1 MKKYNSIE
9 QFRNVIRK
17 VKENHD
23 YQGKDDEGNAI
34 YTHLSDYPILRF
46 KGTVKIH
53 GTNAAVVKYK
63 SDERIEFQSRERVLS
78 LEQDNANFMLA
89 MSNLNWHKLLRRFVF
104 TDYIAVYGEWS
115 GGNIQ
120 KGVAINGLPKMFI
133 IFGIKIDDV
142 WLDLP
147 TDFHFNTDNIYN
159 ILQFPTYEMDI
170 DFNNPELSQNK
181 LIDLTIAVEDE
192 CPVGKYFGVSGI
204 GEGIVWTS
212 IDNQDFKFKSKGEK
226 HSASKVK
233 ILNAVNVESLE
244 NLKEFVDLTVTE
256 NRLEQGLQFLTE
268 MGLSLD
274 QKSTGQF
281 LGWIV
286 KDVIK
291 EETDTIIS
299 NQFDVNKVKS
309 TVSNKARIWFLN
321 RV

>member
-23 YQGKDDEGNAI
+23 YQGKDENGNAI
-34 YTHLSDYPILRF
+34 YSHTSDYPTIKF

-53 GTNAAVVKYK
+53 GTNAGVVLHKNGQL
-63 SDERIEFQSRERVLS
+63 DFQSRERVLS
-78 LEQDNANFMLA
+78 LEQDNAGFMLA
-89 MSNLNWHKLLRRFVF
+89 MLNTNWIGALERFNFNEYV
-104 TDYIAVYGEWS
+104 AVYGEWC

-142 WLDLP
+142 WIDLP
-147 TDFHFNTDNIYN
+147 ADFHNNGINIYN

-181 LIDLTIAVEDE
+181 LIDLTMAVEEE
-192 CPVGKYFGVSGI
+192 CPVGKFFGVSGI

-212 IDNQDFKFKSKGEK
+212 VDNEDFKFKSKGEK
-226 HSASKVK
+226 HSTSKVK
-233 ILNAVNVESLE
+233 TLNAVDIESLE
-244 NLKEFVDLTVTE
+244 GLKEFVDLAVTE
-256 NRLEQGLQFLTE
+256 NRLEQGLQYLNE

-281 LGWIV
+281 LGWMV

-291 EETDTIIS
+291 EETDTIVA
-299 NQFDVNKVKS
+299 NQFDVKKVKS
-309 TVSNKARIWFLN
+309 AVSNKARIWFLN